1 MSYQVLRVEKFLKSD
16 LLKIGAETERTAK
29 RHRNEDIDSERTP
42 LNYYFKKS
50 EGGLSAQWKKIVK
63 DFGITFKETKKT
75 VAFEGIIITSDTA
88 FFEKLG
94 WIRGR
99 PTPDAVK
106 QFFCD
111 CYAFVLREIGYH
123 GGDDNIL
130 SAVVHMDETTPH
142 LQLYYVPLVDEGRKK
157 VYAKGADGKVLRN
170 ARGSPIQAKD
180 SRGKSLY
187 EYMPLENPKICSSDF
202 WETRGSQ
209 LSYGNLQDDFHERV
223 GWRYQLE
230 RGEVGSNKKH
240 TTKYQWKKQQQEKEL
255 SEKKAA
261 LTQATAQIEE
271 ADKTLQ
277 DKNANI
283 SAAEKKLEQIQFR
296 ADIAEGR
303 QGHAERATQ
312 KLESERERLMRE
324 VAPLTA
330 AAEAFRQ
337 ASGTKPDKKQIP
349 ALLAEIARL
358 KTELEYSHE
367 DQHGLFTELQKS
379 EKEKAILKRE
389 SEITRTLIA
398 HAPDKL
404 REAMDTAKQRREEQN
419 RPSRSDSIF
428 HSK

>member
-29 RHRNEDIDSERTP
+29 HHRNEDIDSERTP

-50 EGGLSAQWKKIVK
+50 DGGLSAQWKKVVK
-63 DFGITFKETKKT
+63 DFGASFYETKKAI
-75 VAFEGIIITSDTA
+75 AFEGIIVTSDTA

-99 PTPDAVK
+99 PTPEAIK

-123 GGDDNIL
+123 GGDENIL
-130 SAVVHMDETTPH
+130 SAAVHMDETTPH

-170 ARGSPIQAKD
+170 AKGSPIQAKD

-187 EYMPLENPKICSSDF
+187 EYVPLENPKICSSDF
-202 WETRGSQ
+202 WEMRGSQ

-223 GWRYQLE
+223 GWRYGLE

-240 TTKYQWKKQQQEKEL
+240 TTKYQWKKKQQEKEL
-255 SEKKAA
+255 SEKNAA

-271 ADKTLQ
+271 ADRALQ
-277 DKNANI
+277 DKNADI
-283 SAAEKKLEQIQFR
+283 SAAEERLEQIQFR

-303 QGHAERATQ
+303 QGYAERATQ
-312 KLESERERLMRE
+312 QLESERERLTRE

-337 ASGTKPDKKQIP
+337 ASAKKPDKKQIP
-349 ALLAEIARL
+349 ALVAENARL
-358 KTELEYSHE
+358 AKELEYSIK
-367 DQHGLFTELQKS
+367 DQTGLFSELQKAEQENAS
-379 EKEKAILKRE
+379 LKKDAQTYRTIRE
-389 SEITRTLIA
+389 

-404 REAMDTAKQRREEQN
+404 AEAMDEAKRRKE
-419 RPSRSDSIF
+419 
-428 HSK
+428 SKLTPFRGNSSSWTK